1 MSPLH
6 FFFIF
11 CNQLEF
17 HKARRVP
24 HFQFRA
30 LDMAPTLAVLGL
42 SFKLSKV
49 FPVFYVGVKLESD
62 DKDAEN
68 GKTLEVLTFDFLKNI
83 QPEVEQKII
92 QE

>member
-1 MSPLH
+1 
-6 FFFIF
+6 
-11 CNQLEF
+11 
-17 HKARRVP
+17 
-24 HFQFRA
+24 
-30 LDMAPTLAVLGL
+30 MAPTLAVLGL